1 MSKPNSGLF
10 IGTVG
15 SIASEKSSAESIIA
29 RRTSGMDLNEH
40 PISNKQFN
48 SKKMRQLRQ
57 KIASRIATREEYVQY
72 SWNKRFTK
80 RRQAG
85 IDNFWRQERKRLLTG
100 KTPTRQWTP
109 EQKAAILRN
118 ERPKIAGRS
127 FQSHHTYSASKYPHL
142 ANRGE
147 IIYPATF
154 SEHLYN
160 WHGGNFK
167 NSLPG
172 KPIKPI
178 KHRRRRKKK

>member
-10 IGTVG
+10 LGTTG

-29 RRTSGMDLNEH
+29 RRTSGMDLREH
-40 PISNKQFN
+40 PIGSKQL
-48 SKKMRQLRQ
+48 SSSKMRQLSQ
-57 KIASRIATREEYVQY
+57 KISSRTATREEYNQY

-100 KTPTRQWTP
+100 KTPTRQWTS

-118 ERPKIAGRS
+118 ERPKISGRP
-127 FQSHHTYSASKYPHL
+127 FQSHHTYSASKFPHL
-142 ANRGE
+142 SNRGE
-147 IIYPATF
+147 VIYPATF
-154 SEHLYN
+154 SEHLYD
-160 WHGGNFK
+160 WHGGNYK

-172 KPIKPI
+172 KPINKI
-178 KHRRRRKKK
+178 DHRKRRRKR